1 MPADSN
7 DTVSSLGNRRLNH
20 CYSVA
25 SDCLRMS
32 EEELDGIF
40 LMLRQPGTPKGPR
53 LLACGSDVSE
63 VSLIVLSELGRPGG
77 RVGHPEVDGGLRG
90 QGEDVV
96 GSLQLGELL
105 GDLESHDGRGAD
117 GDLVSLL
124 GVTER
129 GDQQVPKL
137 SECTL
142 CGAGPVDL
150 ELLHVASLGL
160 VGPR

>member
-1 MPADSN
+1 
-7 DTVSSLGNRRLNH
+7 
-20 CYSVA
+20 
-25 SDCLRMS
+25 MS

-77 RVGHPEVDGGLRG
+77 RVGHPEVDGGLLDFLAGLVGPALLADPGGSIREDHRVELGG